1 MAPPLSPLD
10 IQRLAYIRFL
20 YEEGAEYA
28 RRPHPLS
35 CTAVLTLHD
44 AVENFLGL
52 AADHH
57 GTNPDPKI
65 QFMQY
70 WSELKTK
77 AQIDLPGKGAMTGL
91 NAARVALKH
100 HGTFASDQT
109 IQGAVRD
116 VLRFFTT
123 ATPIVFDVDFDSID
137 MVDLVTQPEVAQL
150 LRDAQTHADVGDFSM
165 AAAGLSLAF
174 EALLSHY
181 SGRNTR
187 ARWKPFAF
195 GRNLDWADRPRLD
208 GREAPRDGRLAKLG
222 EIAEATQEAMRAIS
236 LGIDYPSLSRFRI
249 ITPSVHGYFMGRPR
263 YVEERSHTLLTA
275 EDYNWARH
283 FVIESALRCSR
294 ADGLEE
300 LQRTQMEVNRAG
312 REDEGFV
319 NREWTG
325 PVESRD
331 ETAEVSGSQAP
342 TPQEVGTQSS
352 SL

>member
-1 MAPPLSPLD
+1 MAPSLSPLD

-137 MVDLVTQPEVAQL
+137 MVDLLTQPGVKRL
-150 LRDAQTHADVGDFSM
+150 LHEAQTHADIGDYPQAM
-165 AAAGLSLAF
+165 AGLALAF
-174 EALLSHY
+174 DELLDHY
-181 SGRNTR
+181 SGRFT
-187 ARWKPFAF
+187 
-195 GRNLDWADRPRLD
+195 RPRQGVFTFGPNLEIFDEPRVD
-208 GREAPRDGRLAKLG
+208 GSTSRGLKRLKKLSQ
-222 EIAEATQEAMRAIS
+222 IAGATQQALRTIG
-236 LGIDYPSLSRFRI
+236 LGIDYAGLARFKI
-249 ITPSVHGYFMGRPR
+249 VTPRVNSYADGSKR
-263 YVEERSHTLLTA
+263 YVVGAWCESRNGD
-275 EDYNWARH
+275 DYAWARH
-283 FVIESALRCSR
+283 FVIESALRAAR
-294 ADGLEE
+294 ADEIQDLLKAQYEADWNPAQPFPE
-300 LQRTQMEVNRAG
+300 RS
-312 REDEGFV
+312 
-319 NREWTG
+319 WTG
-325 PVESRD
+325 PVDPVED
-331 ETAEVSGSQAP
+331 EEVSVFD
-342 TPQEVGTQSS
+342 EI
-352 SL
+352 